1 MAQSFPSDPNIDPGV
16 GGISTVGS
24 NTYRWT
30 GESWIGY
37 SPDQTLQEV
46 LFAGN
51 SADIGLSVV
60 GVITANA
67 FNVSTGSST
76 QFLKADGTLDNGSYI
91 PSNMIQMVE
100 LP

>member
-76 QFLKADGTLDNGSYI
+76 QFLKAAGTLDNESYI
-91 PSNMIQMVE
+91 TAVNT
-100 LP
+100 LPILP

>member
-1 MAQSFPSDPNIDPGV
+1 MALNFPSDPNTDPGV

-24 NTYRWT
+24 NTYQWT
-30 GESWIGY
+30 GDSWIGY

-46 LFAGN
+46 LSAGN
-51 SADIGLSVV
+51 TADIGLSVV

-76 QFLKADGTLDNGSYI
+76 QFLKADGTLDNGSYLQTVNTLTI
-91 PSNMIQMVE
+91 